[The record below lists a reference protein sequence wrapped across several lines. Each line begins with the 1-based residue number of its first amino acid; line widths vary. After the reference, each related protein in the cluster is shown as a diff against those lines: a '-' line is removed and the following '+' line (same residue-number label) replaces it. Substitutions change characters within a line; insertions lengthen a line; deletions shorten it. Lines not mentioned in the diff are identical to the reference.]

1 MTIIEDARHL
11 YSIRSERPDGQIGIV
26 SRHSA
31 DTPEEAMA
39 EAEKALEGWKAAARD
54 RLGPMA
60 NWNFSVIK
68 GDRLSAA
75 A

>member
-1 MTIIEDARHL
+1 MTITEDARYL
-11 YSIRSERPDGQIGIV
+11 YSIRSERPDGRVGIV

-31 DTPEEAMA
+31 DTAEEAMA
-39 EAEKALEGWKAAARD
+39 EAEKALDGWKAAARD

-60 NWNFSVIK
+60 NWNFSIIK
-68 GDRLSAA
+68 GERLSAA